1 MKRTILAAVCT
12 LMLAATSTA
21 EAGRSSSGFS
31 GGSGR
36 SSAIA
41 GGSSRSSGSSGYS
54 SSGGYRGSAATGLRS
69 SNSARRIEGTARGGY
84 RVSEDGAKERVTVGQ
99 TTANRL
105 YASRVAGVAVP
116 PATGAT
122 PNTLHP
128 SPQLQARIEREQQ
141 RNGPGWLGTAALVW
155 LFSQHDISPSDRTWI
170 SSQLEQQAAVSDTT
184 STHRTAKKLTFAYEG
199 LPSQAV
205 VGEPIELA
213 VSAVDASKHK
223 QALSCS
229 IVGPGSDTSATS
241 TPTDSG
247 TVVAWQP
254 RAEGTAFLQCD
265 GLYEGERKAIQ
276 VVQRKDKTL

>member
-1 MKRTILAAVCT
+1 MKRTILATVCT

-223 QALSCS
+223 HRR
-229 IVGPGSDTSATS
+229 
-241 TPTDSG
+241 
-247 TVVAWQP
+247 AWLGHLRHQH
-254 RAEGTAFLQCD
+254 AD
-265 GLYEGERKAIQ
+265 
-276 VVQRKDKTL
+276 